1 MVRFTVDVYDITF
14 TDRLCTIVSGPYFV
28 EVKGSKQ
35 VATLEEY
42 TDDFSDIAAMD
53 RYFSLHQIANNG
65 YCF

>member
-28 EVKGSKQ
+28 EVRGSEQ

-42 TDDFSDIAAMD
+42 TDDFTDITAMD